1 MRNKGAIRLVA
12 ILLALVC
19 VYQLSFTFVT
29 ARIEKKATEY
39 AKGDPTGI
47 KKTFYKDSIAGVPV
61 YNFLWLKK
69 YTYRQCQERE
79 FNLGLDLKGGMNVM
93 LEVSVVDLVRSL
105 SNYSTD
111 STFTQALRIAKQQVK
126 SSQDDFVTLFGKAF
140 EKLDPNA
147 KLAAVFNTIQLRD
160 RIKYNS
166 TNAEVLDV
174 LHAETKI
181 AIDNSVKIL
190 RARIDQ
196 FGVAQPNFQE
206 MGTAGRVMIELPGIK
221 DHERVRKLLQ
231 VSAKLEFWETYEN
244 TEVYGFLQDANNKL
258 RDLEKVAATPADTT
272 AKTADQAAVTDT
284 TKANT
289 LLDKLEKDTAKT
301 SDSKDLEQLKK
312 NNPLFF
318 LLRPNADQNNQLL
331 SGPVVGYAHFR
342 DTSKVNRILALP
354 QIKAIFPTTL
364 RFYWSAKPIDGN
376 AEMFSLVA
384 IKISN
389 REGKPALDGAMV
401 VNARSDFGGAGN
413 KPEVTLNMNGE
424 GAKIWQRLTK
434 ENINRSIAIVLDNY
448 VRSNPTVQNEISG
461 GRSSISGGGMTI
473 EEAQDLAN
481 ILNVGRMDAP
491 AQIIEEVIVGPSLG
505 REAINSGLLSF
516 ILAFILVLLY
526 MLLYYNQ
533 AGWIANLALVSNVFF
548 IMGVLASLG
557 AVLTLPGIAGIV
569 LTLGMAVDANVII
582 YERIREELRAGKGL
596 KLAIKEGYH
605 HAMSAIIDGNVTT
618 LLTGI
623 ILYVFGSGPIRGFA
637 TTLVIGIITSL
648 FSAIFISRLIFE
660 WLLDKDKKIHFGN
673 KITNNFLVNANL
685 KFIEKRKYMYIFS
698 ATLMLISI
706 GSLAFRGLNLGVDFK
721 GGRTFTVR
729 FDQPVNTQA
738 LTKSLES
745 ACQGVTP
752 QVKIFGN
759 SNQVKVITAYLVGS
773 QDPNVSEQVDQ
784 ALYDGC
790 KSLLPPGTDKATF
803 LEKNRLDSQLVGPTV
818 AKDIVRGAIFA
829 IIFALFVIFFY
840 ILVRFRTWQFGLG
853 AVASLFHDSVIVLGL
868 YSLLYSIMPFSMEVD
883 QAFVAAILT
892 IIGYSINDT
901 VIVFDRIREYTHL
914 YRKRGRHELFNQAV
928 DSTLGRTLNT
938 AGTTLITLIAIFI
951 FGGPSIRGFVFALL
965 FGIGFGTYSSIFV
978 ASAITYDLHR
988 MKQKKLGLPENE

>member
-29 ARIEKKATEY
+29 ARIEKKAATY
-39 AKGDPTGI
+39 AKGDPI
-47 KKTFYKDSIAGVPV
+47 KKIFYKDSLAGVPV

-69 YTYRQCQERE
+69 YTYRDCQERE

-111 STFTQALRIAKQQVK
+111 STFTQALAMAKEELK
-126 SSQDDFVTLFGKAF
+126 TSQDDFVTLFGKAF
-140 EKLDPNA
+140 EKIDPNA

-166 TNAEVLDV
+166 TNDEVLDV

-244 TEVYGFLQDANNKL
+244 GEVYGFLQDANTRLKEL
-258 RDLEKVAATPADTT
+258 QTVAAEPADSTAVPAATT
-272 AKTADQAAVTDT
+272 AAADSTA
-284 TKANT
+284 NS
-289 LLDKLEKDTAKT
+289 LLDKLEQDTTNAA
-301 SDSKDLEQLKK
+301 DAQNMEVFKK
-312 NNPLFF
+312 ENPLFF
-318 LLRPNADQNNQLL
+318 LLRPNADNNGQLQ
-331 SGPVVGYAHFR
+331 SGPVVGYSHFR
-342 DTSKVNRILALP
+342 DTSAVNRALALP
-354 QIKAIFPTTL
+354 QIKNIFPSTL
-364 RFYWSAKPIDGN
+364 RFYWSARPIDGN
-376 AEMFSLVA
+376 EEMFSLVA
-384 IKISN
+384 IKVSN

-401 VNARSDFGGAGN
+401 TNARSDFGGAAN
-413 KPEVTLNMNGE
+413 TPEVTLNMNGE

-491 AQIIEEVIVGPSLG
+491 AQITQEEIVGPSLG

-516 ILAFILVLLY
+516 VLAFILVLIY
-526 MLLYYNQ
+526 MLLYYNR

-548 IMGVLASLG
+548 ILGVLASLG

-596 KLAIKEGYH
+596 KLAIKDGYH

-618 LLTGI
+618 ILTGI
-623 ILYVFGSGPIRGFA
+623 ILYIFGSGPIRGFA
-637 TTLVIGIITSL
+637 TTLVIGILTSL
-648 FSAIFISRLIFE
+648 FSAIFISRLVFE
-660 WLLDKDKKIHFGN
+660 ALLDKDKKIRFGN
-673 KITNNFLVNANL
+673 KYTINFLVNANL
-685 KFIEKRKYMYIFS
+685 MFIEKRKYMYIFS
-698 ATLMLISI
+698 AVLMIISI
-706 GSLAFRGLNLGVDFK
+706 GSLSFRGLNLGVDFK

-729 FDQPVNTQA
+729 FDQPVNTQE
-738 LTKSLES
+738 LTKSIEAS
-745 ACQGVTP
+745 CQGVTP
-752 QVKIFGN
+752 QVKIFGPT
-759 SNQVKVITAYLVGS
+759 NQVKIITPYMIDN
-773 QDPNVSEQVDQ
+773 QEPEVSAMVDQ
-784 ALYDGC
+784 AIFEGC
-790 KSLLPPGTDKATF
+790 KALLAPGTDLTTF

-818 AKDIVRGAIFA
+818 AKDIMRGAILA
-829 IIFALFVIFFY
+829 VTFALIVIFLY
-840 ILVRFRTWQFGLG
+840 ILFRFRTWQFGLG
-853 AVASLFHDSVIVLGL
+853 AVAALFHDSIIVLGI

-883 QAFVAAILT
+883 QAFIAAILT

-901 VIVFDRIREYTHL
+901 VIVFDRIREFTGL
-914 YRKRGRHELFNQAV
+914 YRKRGRHDVFNQAV
-928 DSTLGRTLNT
+928 NSTLGRTLNT
-938 AGTTLITLIAIFI
+938 AGTTLIVLLSIFI
-951 FGGPSIRGFVFALL
+951 LGGPSIRGFIFALL
-965 FGIGFGTYSSIFV
+965 FGIAFGTYSSIFI
-978 ASAITYDLHR
+978 ASGITYDLHR
-988 MKQKKLGLPENE
+988 MRQKKLGLPENE